1 MILLEYATVSGPNPI
16 NTTSLGMHL
25 DIYHSGGCQHFVFNG
40 DSMCEIYFVIS
51 QNCDGDLLNCT

>member
-1 MILLEYATVSGPNPI
+1 MSGPNPI

-25 DIYHSGGCQHFVFNG
+25 DIYHSGGCQHFVLNG